1 MSAVSVSAVS
11 VSAVRVSVSV
21 VRCGMQVDMAIQD
34 GAGKTKVETQDFRL
48 KPQKTMFGYDSTEKV
63 EGWVCRIFEA
73 NGRMT
78 AMEHL
83 KVSHCL
89 RQSVSRS
96 VSQSMSQSDSQ
107 GLDSLRGLLGHMTTM
122 HSHWGHL
129 GHMTTWSH
137 WGLARSCDY
146 NAQSLG
152 PARSYD
158 YNTQIFIEY
167 AFCILKVAVTMS
179 VA

>member
-11 VSAVRVSVSV
+11 VSAVSVSAVSVSAVSVSV
-21 VRCGMQVDMAIQD
+21 SAVRCGMQVDMAIQD

-83 KVSHCL
+83 KVL
-89 RQSVSRS
+89 ILS
-96 VSQSMSQSDSQ
+96 VSQSVSQSVNQ
-107 GLDSLRGLLGHMTTM
+107 
-122 HSHWGHL
+122 
-129 GHMTTWSH
+129 
-137 WGLARSCDY
+137 
-146 NAQSLG
+146 
-152 PARSYD
+152 
-158 YNTQIFIEY
+158 
-167 AFCILKVAVTMS
+167 AVS
-179 VA
+179 PV